1 MCTFGFAGR
10 ALLNALCDGDPAR
23 FQSMSGRFAKPGFP
37 GDTLTTR
44 IWVDRETALFDTHN
58 QRGEALL
65 ERGEFS
71 FAKT

>member
-1 MCTFGFAGR
+1 
-10 ALLNALCDGDPAR
+10 
-23 FQSMSGRFAKPGFP
+23 MSGRFAKPGFP

>member
-1 MCTFGFAGR
+1 MPSIITTGSCTWSNREASHCSR
-10 ALLNALCDGDPAR
+10 RSLLKATKR
-23 FQSMSGRFAKPGFP
+23 
-37 GDTLTTR
+37 
-44 IWVDRETALFDTHN
+44 RETALFDTHN